1 MDPTVIFI
9 CYLVAAACFVIAAL
23 GGTKKGLS
31 NPAALLPAGL
41 FFWLLPTLWDA
52 GSAAL

>member
-1 MDPTVIFI
+1 MDPTVEFV
-9 CYLVAAACFVIAAL
+9 CHLAAAACFLLAAM

-41 FFWLLPTLWDA
+41 FFWLLPTLWVS
-52 GSAAL
+52 GSRAF